1 MEDNLLKRLKRF
13 DDQRPSLP
21 GEHWMALGAGLWL
34 LGHRGDSAW
43 GRLVSVAIGAGL
55 VYRAATGRDGL
66 MGRLLESGPLRSL
79 RDRRQAR
86 RRPNERFLDIA
97 APWPYQKRVRV
108 SAISQPVGKTI
119 WTP

>member
-1 MEDNLLKRLKRF
+1 MDDNLLNRLKRF

-34 LGHRGDSAW
+34 LGHRGDSTL
-43 GRLVSVAIGAGL
+43 GRMVSVAIGAAL
-55 VYRAATGRDGL
+55 VYRSATGRDGL
-66 MGRLLESGPLRSL
+66 MSRLLGSTPLRRL
-79 RDRRQAR
+79 RGRRR
-86 RRPNERFLDIA
+86 GVRPNERFLDIA